1 MREGNAPPID
11 ISGNYFR
18 GVPEA
23 GRRLALTDRGL
34 SLLARR
40 DHTSVGVAKRRWSIA
55 LEYPE
60 GPFEWRNVTGRRGRQ
75 LLRNVEHT
83 AAVHGF
89 LAALSTQAPLRA
101 LVSLIP
107 GQISICRS
115 ACLAHSYLPASFVPR
130 YWPGPLTVS
139 SSPPD
144 SFLSSSV
151 QMAPWAE
158 QSVVAFRS
166 MATSALEP
174 GVIVISQRTFLPGS
188 SRRT

>member
-1 MREGNAPPID
+1 MNNEFSGVREGNAPPID

-40 DHTSVGVAKRRWSIA
+40 DHTSVGVAKRRWSIT

-89 LAALSTQAPLRA
+89 LAALSTQAPCGRLYRSYRGKSVSAGAPVSPVHTCLLLLLFPATGRA
-101 LVSLIP
+101 
-107 GQISICRS
+107 R
-115 ACLAHSYLPASFVPR
+115 
-130 YWPGPLTVS
+130 
-139 SSPPD
+139 
-144 SFLSSSV
+144 
-151 QMAPWAE
+151 
-158 QSVVAFRS
+158 
-166 MATSALEP
+166 
-174 GVIVISQRTFLPGS
+174 
-188 SRRT
+188 